1 MRIIGAIYDSGNE
14 AIMNTPDTPIKIS
27 KRTIDAKGSSEGK
40 KRERNKRQQ
49 FFRAVSIFLFV
60 LLISFAAVL
69 VKAYFDG
76 EFRSV
81 AALQKYIGR
90 YGAFGPVF
98 LAAFQ
103 AIQVVV
109 PVLPG
114 FLGCAAG
121 SVMFGPAVGFWCN
134 YIGIGGGSIIA
145 FFLARKYGMPLLDD
159 LFSICSAR

>member
-1 MRIIGAIYDSGNE
+1 MRIIGALLDSGGD
-14 AIMNTPDTPIKIS
+14 ADMTLTDTSNGKIT
-27 KRTIDAKGSSEGK
+27 K
-40 KRERNKRQQ
+40 QQ
-49 FFRAVSIFLFV
+49 LIHAASIFLF
-60 LLISFAAVL
+60 LLVISFAAVL
-69 VKAYFDG
+69 VKAYFNG

-81 AALQKYIGR
+81 DALQKHIGK

-98 LAAFQ
+98 LTVFQ
-103 AIQVVV
+103 AIQVVI

-145 FFLARKYGMPLLDD
+145 FLPIKSSVNFL
-159 LFSICSAR
+159 